1 MTMLLILLPHLEIF
15 QLAWELIPTNRR
27 LTAPTERPHFAMVKE
42 LMEFRMLVAEHHF
55 HNAMDFQ
62 EPMDTQVLIASLL
75 HSQPVELLTVDF
87 QEEIALSEPA
97 QHHQVL
103 QLSSKETSKSQ
114 PAQIDTPLTVNQ
126 SAPKVKPPAALNQEL
141 QPPSQ

>member
-1 MTMLLILLPHLEIF
+1 
-15 QLAWELIPTNRR
+15 
-27 LTAPTERPHFAMVKE
+27 
-42 LMEFRMLVAEHHF
+42 MEFQMLVAEHHF
-55 HNAMDFQ
+55 HNVMDFQ
-62 EPMDTQVLIASLL
+62 ELMDTQVLIASLL
-75 HSQPVELLTVDF
+75 HSQPVELISVDF

-141 QPPSQ
+141 QPPSQWTLGTIETDSKVPKPGITPLLTDLSE